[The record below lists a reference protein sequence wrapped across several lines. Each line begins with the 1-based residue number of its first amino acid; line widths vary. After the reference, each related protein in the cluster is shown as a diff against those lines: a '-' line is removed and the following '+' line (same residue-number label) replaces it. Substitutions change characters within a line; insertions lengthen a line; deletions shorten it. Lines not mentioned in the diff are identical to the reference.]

1 MKSIKVLLSVFCSL
15 VILTACPGT
24 PPKTD
29 NKKPIVKIG
38 AVLPLTGDASGYG
51 KAIKNG
57 IDLAYNESPIKD
69 QIQIIYEDDAGQ
81 AQTGVN
87 AINKLAEQKVNVIIG
102 GAMSS
107 VAAAIAPI
115 SKDKKITLLS
125 PTATLPS
132 LTNAGEYFFR
142 LWPSDNYDGEIMANH
157 AYNSLGIKKVAVLYI
172 NLDYGVGINQVFT
185 DKFKGLGGS
194 VVYDDGYAQGA
205 TDFRTQ
211 LQKVKESGAEALYLP
226 GYYQEIANILKQ
238 AKELNLKIQI
248 LSVNSF
254 YDPKLLEIA
263 GPVAEGAI
271 FTYPIF
277 DDESKE
283 PITAK
288 FVEKYKA
295 AYNEKPDA
303 FAAQGYD
310 SFKLVESVIQSGN
323 ADNEAIKNALSKI
336 QNFEGA
342 AGRFSFDENGDV
354 VKDLRIMTVK
364 NGKFE
369 TLKKIQ

>member
-1 MKSIKVLLSVFCSL
+1 VKSIKVLLSIFCSL

-29 NKKPIVKIG
+29 NQKAIVKIG
-38 AVLPLTGDASGYG
+38 AILPLTGDASVYG

-69 QIQIIYEDDAGQ
+69 RIQIIYEDDAGQ
-81 AQTGVN
+81 AQTGVT
-87 AINKLAEQKVNVIIG
+87 AINKLAEQNVNVIVG

-157 AYNSLGIKKVAVLYI
+157 AYNSLGIKKVAVLYV

-211 LQKVKESGAEALYLP
+211 LQKVKESGAEALFLP

-271 FTYPIF
+271 FTYPTF
-277 DDESKE
+277 DNESKDAV
-283 PITAK
+283 TSK
-288 FVEKYKA
+288 FVEKYNA

-310 SFKLVESVIQSGN
+310 SFKVIESLIQAGN
-323 ADNEAIKNALSKI
+323 TDNEAIKNALSKV
-336 QNFEGA
+336 QNFEGV
-342 AGRFSFDENGDV
+342 AGKFSFDENGDV
-354 VKDLRIMTVK
+354 IKDLRIMTVK